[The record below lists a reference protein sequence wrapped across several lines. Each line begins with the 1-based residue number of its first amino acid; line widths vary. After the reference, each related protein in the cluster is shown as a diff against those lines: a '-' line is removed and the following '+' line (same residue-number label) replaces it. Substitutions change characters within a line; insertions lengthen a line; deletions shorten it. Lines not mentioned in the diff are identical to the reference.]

1 LGSFAL
7 DTPAAPILR
16 FGCLPKTNPLK
27 EFELHGKVCGGYM
40 LRDSEHDLI
49 TRIEYWAFRLTLL
62 ILFLAG
68 LYHVVRAELGL

>member
-1 LGSFAL
+1 
-7 DTPAAPILR
+7 
-16 FGCLPKTNPLK
+16 
-27 EFELHGKVCGGYM
+27 M

-68 LYHVVRAELGL
+68 LYRVVRAELGF